1 MEGRIRS
8 FLAVWAHKA
17 ATFRVVALVR
27 AVSVS
32 DPGDGIPRFTSST
45 CELESA
51 ITNGWAR
58 QK

>member
-1 MEGRIRS
+1 LVCGGPTVQ
-8 FLAVWAHKA
+8 A
-17 ATFRVVALVR
+17 VALVR